1 MKVAVPLA
9 KHILVLLGITAAAS
23 AISAGIQKKKK
34 KTWFRLSFVSRFA
47 NNNLNNLKQKNEW
60 HNKNCSSS

>member
-23 AISAGIQKKKK
+23 AISAGIQKKKEK
-34 KTWFRLSFVSRFA
+34 NMVQVVLCFPLCEQQ
-47 NNNLNNLKQKNEW
+47 LK
-60 HNKNCSSS
+60 